1 MTLESLG
8 FSVWYNDYMATE
20 IYESAYINLI
30 DGTSIYITPLKIK
43 YLRQFMKQFE
53 NVGKAKGDDQA
64 IGELAKCAL
73 ITMQQYY
80 PTIKTIEELEDNIDL
95 STIYKILDIAAGI
108 KIDKDSDRE
117 VKKQATESGASW
129 DDLDLVKL
137 ESEVFLLGIWKD
149 YEELETSMS
158 MPELTATL
166 NIKRELDYSEK
177 KFLAAIQGVDLDKN
191 ANKSN
196 AWEDMKARVFSKGKA
211 KNANDITALQGINA
225 QKAGFGIGMGLDY
238 VDMTK
243 K

>member
-1 MTLESLG
+1 
-8 FSVWYNDYMATE
+8 MATE
-20 IYESAYINLI
+20 IYESDYISLI
-30 DGTSIYITPLKIK
+30 DGTQIYITPLKIK

-80 PTIKTIEELEDNIDL
+80 PNIKTIEQLEDSIDL

-108 KIDKDSDRE
+108 KIDKDSKE
-117 VKKQATESGASW
+117 KVKDQAVDSGSPW
-129 DDLDLVKL
+129 EKLDIVKL

-166 NIKRELDYSEK
+166 NIKRELDYADK
-177 KFLAAIQGVDLDKN
+177 KFYAAIQGVDLDKN
-191 ANKSN
+191 TNKSN
-196 AWEDMKARVFSKGKA
+196 AWEDMKARVFSRGKA
-211 KNANDITALQGINA
+211 KDSNDIVSLQGANA
-225 QKAGFGIGMGLDY
+225 KKAGFGIGMGLDY
-238 VDMTK
+238 EEISD
-243 K
+243 

>member
-1 MTLESLG
+1 
-8 FSVWYNDYMATE
+8 MATE
-20 IYESAYINLI
+20 IYESTYINLI

-43 YLRQFMKQFE
+43 YLRQFMKEFE
-53 NVGKAKGDDQA
+53 NVKNANGDAEA
-64 IGELAKCAL
+64 ISALAKCAL

-80 PTIKTIEELEDNIDL
+80 PKINTIEDLEDSVDL
-95 STIYKILDIAAGI
+95 KTIYKILDIAAGI
-108 KIDKDSDRE
+108 KIDRDSDEE
-117 VKKQATESGASW
+117 VRQQATESGASW
-129 DDLDLVKL
+129 SDLDLVKL

-211 KNANDITALQGINA
+211 KNANDITALQGVNA